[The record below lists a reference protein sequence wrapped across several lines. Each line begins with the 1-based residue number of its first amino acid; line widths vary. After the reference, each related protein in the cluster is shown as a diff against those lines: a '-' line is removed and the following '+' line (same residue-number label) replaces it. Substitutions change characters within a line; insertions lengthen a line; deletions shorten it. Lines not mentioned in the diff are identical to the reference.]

1 MNFLSK
7 LSPKRIKTILLSCLG
22 GSLLIIAMSAI
33 LRYQKIEPLA
43 SIFYLVGWSFEMLTI
58 LTSFY
63 LQLKKKF

>member
-1 MNFLSK
+1 
-7 LSPKRIKTILLSCLG
+7 
-22 GSLLIIAMSAI
+22 MSAI